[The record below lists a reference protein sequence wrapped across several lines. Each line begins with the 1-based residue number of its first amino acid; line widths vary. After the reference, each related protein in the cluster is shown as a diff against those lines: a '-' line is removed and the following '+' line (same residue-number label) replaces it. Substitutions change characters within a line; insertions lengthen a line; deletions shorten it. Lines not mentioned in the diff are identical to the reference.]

1 MSNQTKSGAYDNLFS
16 TLTISSLV
24 AFISTLSYR
33 RKKRDSI
40 QADILDSTRYVIAY
54 TISIILEEKTVAW
67 SKNYSVAVN
76 EWTWFSF
83 HITHTHLVQSV
94 GKILNF
100 PLQKKML
107 QYCIFLVKGSTVNEF
122 QNYIL
127 VHDMTENWFVTW
139 LTVWFAFQKK
149 IADPRPDRVGGLKRR
164 GDNKLYLRFIFI
176 CGRIFT
182 RVRCVFSGAI
192 DF

>member
-1 MSNQTKSGAYDNLFS
+1 MHISHLLVVSTFPTLRSIFSRNSHLTHSWGISYNLSPHQRQMSNQTKSGAYDNLFS

-24 AFISTLSYR
+24 SFISTLSSR
-33 RKKRDSI
+33 CKKRDSI

-100 PLQKKML
+100 PLQKKK
-107 QYCIFLVKGSTVNEF
+107 CSNI
-122 QNYIL
+122 
-127 VHDMTENWFVTW
+127 
-139 LTVWFAFQKK
+139 AF
-149 IADPRPDRVGGLKRR
+149 
-164 GDNKLYLRFIFI
+164 
-176 CGRIFT
+176 
-182 RVRCVFSGAI
+182 S
-192 DF
+192 